1 MAYKENVKNISVA
14 AAADLSANQYKF
26 GLIGATGVA
35 LNTTSG
41 GPVDGVIQEGVA
53 VAGEAETLG
62 VSGVSKVVAG
72 AAITAGAPVMSN
84 ATGLAIT
91 ATATNL
97 VVGKAITAATASG
110 NVISVLLDTKY
121 YLSA

>member
-53 VAGEAETLG
+53 VAGEA
-62 VSGVSKVVAG
+62 
-72 AAITAGAPVMSN
+72 
-84 ATGLAIT
+84 
-91 ATATNL
+91 
-97 VVGKAITAATASG
+97 
-110 NVISVLLDTKY
+110 
-121 YLSA
+121 